1 MSNNYITDR
10 IKKLTEALYK
20 VTDLYPD
27 KEPLKW
33 TLRESAIELMLSYM
47 SYRTDKAKGPSFI
60 GQRTVLIIHLL
71 EIASLGGFISDLNFE
86 VLKREYQS
94 LKNFLEEKKDEI
106 FSVPLDLSLIRQ
118 PQEHKPPHLSIS
130 GGGKGQEILSDK
142 KKRLKTIKNSEE
154 KKQKIINFL
163 KENGKKT
170 IKEIALIFQDIG
182 KKTVQRYLS
191 DLVQTG
197 QLLAEGERRWRVYFL
212 PPSENLDKITQ

>member
-33 TLRESAIELMLSYM
+33 SLRENAIELMLSYM
-47 SYRTDKAKGPSFI
+47 SYRKGPSFI

-106 FSVPLDLSLIRQ
+106 FSVPLDL
-118 PQEHKPPHLSIS
+118 PPHLSIS

-170 IKEIALIFQDIG
+170 IKEISLIFQDIG

-212 PPSENLDKITQ
+212 PPSENLDKFAK